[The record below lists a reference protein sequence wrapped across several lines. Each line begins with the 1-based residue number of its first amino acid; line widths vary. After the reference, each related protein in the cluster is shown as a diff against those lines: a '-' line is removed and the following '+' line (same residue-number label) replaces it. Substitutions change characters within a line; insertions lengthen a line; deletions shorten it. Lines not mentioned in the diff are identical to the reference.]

1 MSSEPLKFR
10 CHRCGQLLGVAPSRM
25 GRAVNCPKC
34 GTTLVV
40 PDPMAGG
47 APSGSG
53 GSAAKDLSG
62 QTSVSP
68 DANLEE
74 HQSSSGFFD
83 AVELSSDE
91 LRNLFPEET
100 GDTREDPERDQDD
113 ATPGQ
118 AGFDPEPGHRVTEH
132 RGLEAVEATATEAI
146 GLKIQ
151 EPSPSL
157 GPKVL
162 TESPDPGGP
171 NETMMRPRVSRDVV
185 IPRLAVL
192 SWSLFVLIA
201 LFLAFVAGLLVGHF
215 VWDRPG

>member
-1 MSSEPLKFR
+1 M
-10 CHRCGQLLGVAPSRM
+10 
-25 GRAVNCPKC
+25 NCPKC

-40 PDPMAGG
+40 PEPMAGG
-47 APSGSG
+47 APPGSG
-53 GSAAKDLSG
+53 GSAPKDSSG
-62 QTSVSP
+62 PTSVSP

-100 GDTREDPERDQDD
+100 GETQEEPERDQDD
-113 ATPGQ
+113 PAAGQ
-118 AGFDPEPGHRVTEH
+118 AGFDPEPGRRVTEPG
-132 RGLEAVEATATEAI
+132 RVEAVEAPANEAI

-157 GPKVL
+157 GPQVL

-171 NETMMRPRVSRDVV
+171 NGAMMRPRVSRDVV